1 MSQKKPPPALRDL
14 DARLREARDRQERR
28 EGKTG
33 PGRAQDM
40 SGLGLALRLGVDFV
54 SGVVVGVGIGL
65 LLDWWMGSSPAML
78 IVFFLLGAAAGTFNV
93 IRTASGQGG
102 AVGYRQARE
111 AGEKAAPAEGKDEA
125 RGGSAPGGGKPDA
138 QGPDAQGPDIGGP
151 DAKGSDERG
160 PDAQGSD
167 GERPGKRG

>member
-14 DARLREARDRQERR
+14 DAKLREARDRQERR
-28 EGKTG
+28 GGKS
-33 PGRAQDM
+33 RQRQAQDM
-40 SGLGLALRLGVDFV
+40 SGVGLALRLGVDFV

-93 IRTASGQGG
+93 FRTASGQGG

-111 AGEKAAPAEGKDEA
+111 AATKDGTDAAAEKDGTRGSDAHSGEGT
-125 RGGSAPGGGKPDA
+125 DA
-138 QGPDAQGPDIGGP
+138 QDPEGGDRHDKDPGNRRPD
-151 DAKGSDERG
+151 
-160 PDAQGSD
+160 
-167 GERPGKRG
+167 KRG